1 MKAKEERHRTFA
13 KHIVDG
19 MSQSDAY
26 RAVYP
31 RSQKWKAQAV
41 HNKAYELANSGEV
54 KVMIAELKKEVLKEF
69 VWERE
74 ASLKVLAS
82 IALSKSSK
90 GSEKVS
96 AIKELNVMCGYNAP
110 SKMDLTSSDGSMSPK
125 KDITEEELKATL
137 EKYGIKT
144 NE

>member
-1 MKAKEERHRTFA
+1 MQAKDEKHRLFA
-13 KHIVDG
+13 KLIVEG
-19 MSQSDAY
+19 KTQTDAY
-26 RAVYP
+26 RIAYP
-31 RSQKWKAQAV
+31 HSTKWKAASITT
-41 HNKAYELANSGEV
+41 KAHQLAIKDHV
-54 KVMIAELKKEVLKEF
+54 KTMIAELRKEVIKEF